1 MELLKVLVID
11 DDSAVRDV
19 ACEMLA
25 NLDCDVASASSGPEG
40 LERLENASY
49 DVIFLDIGMPGMNG
63 LEVHKRVRASAPEQC
78 IVVMTGYSEGDL
90 SEVRD
95 AFTWVLPKPFSMV
108 SLSDTLEQLR

>member
-1 MELLKVLVID
+1 MQPLKVLVID

-25 NLDCDVASASSGPEG
+25 NLNCEVTAASSGPEG
-40 LERLENASY
+40 LKCLERSAF
-49 DVIFLDIGMPGMNG
+49 DAIFLDIGMPGMNG
-63 LEVHKRVRASAPEQC
+63 LEVHKCVRASHPVQP

-95 AFTWVLPKPFSMV
+95 DNTWVLPKPFSMV
-108 SLSDTLEQLR
+108 SLTDTLKQLR